1 MLILHFFT
9 SKYDQK
15 RITVIIIIIIVIIII
30 ITTIIIIII
39 IIITIIIIIII
50 ITGLGLTLSRQVNG
64 FQIFHEA
71 LLYFRIL
78 VIEFLQSSVCIY
90 LILKKLHLH

>member
-39 IIITIIIIIII
+39 IIIITIIIII

-78 VIEFLQSSVCIY
+78 V
-90 LILKKLHLH
+90 KLNFYNHQYVYI